1 MKDGLGNETMF
12 SYPEIVPGAT
22 REWGGMGDIEGN
34 IVVTKKGLRDLLQL
48 AADAWPLA
56 MAHLVAKNP
65 DDKNGHAITHEAL
78 ASMLN
83 RCSAIWCEGDLIVSG
98 LFVDA
103 SGNPLES
110 NIRDTVLLPVA
121 NPAGT

>member
-1 MKDGLGNETMF
+1 MKDGLGNESMF

-22 REWGGMGDIEGN
+22 HEWSNKEDVQGN

-48 AADAWPLA
+48 VADAWPLA

-65 DDKNGHAITHEAL
+65 NDNMGHDMYRPATEGKAL
-78 ASMLN
+78 ASVLN

-103 SGNPLES
+103 NGKPLES
-110 NIRDTVLLPVA
+110 NIRDTEL
-121 NPAGT
+121 G